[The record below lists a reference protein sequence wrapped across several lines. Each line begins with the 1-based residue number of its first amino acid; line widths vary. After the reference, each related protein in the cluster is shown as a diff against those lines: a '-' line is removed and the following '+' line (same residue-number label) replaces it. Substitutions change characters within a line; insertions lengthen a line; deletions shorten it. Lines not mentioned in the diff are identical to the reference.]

1 MTRALPTYDLGP
13 GRESDELLLNAIL
26 YGMGIALLLSMAW
39 VVLVPLAQTYL
50 ERRRER

>member
-1 MTRALPTYDLGP
+1 MRALPAYELGP
-13 GRESDELLLNAIL
+13 GRESDELLLNVIL

-50 ERRRER
+50 ERRRQR